1 MCSCFEL
8 SVSARQAHLSA
19 ARKEVS
25 WPELQFLTFYLSLLL
40 TLITLIIL
48 TQPFYPLEQIEAG
61 ILLTSPAIDPTAWN
75 LVVFDR
81 GGESKYIEVRLEAI
95 LDNQEVTNLLLNKMV
110 VKVVKASGE
119 VLEEATVSSQVCNH
133 I

>member
-1 MCSCFEL
+1 MS
-8 SVSARQAHLSA
+8 
-19 ARKEVS
+19 
-25 WPELQFLTFYLSLLL
+25 LTFYLSLLL

-48 TQPFYPLEQIEAG
+48 TQHFYPLEQIEAG

-95 LDNQEVTNLLLNKMV
+95 LDNQEITNLLLNKMV

>member
-1 MCSCFEL
+1 MYLRFKL
-8 SVSARQAHLSA
+8 PWQQLARRWLD
-19 ARKEVS
+19 
-25 WPELQFLTFYLSLLL
+25 LQFFQRFIFSLLL
-40 TLITLIIL
+40 TLITLIL
-48 TQPFYPLEQIEAG
+48 VTQPFYPPEQIEAG
-61 ILLTSPAIDPTAWN
+61 ILLTSPAIDPTAWK

>member
-1 MCSCFEL
+1 M
-8 SVSARQAHLSA
+8 
-19 ARKEVS
+19 
-25 WPELQFLTFYLSLLL
+25 
-40 TLITLIIL
+40 
-48 TQPFYPLEQIEAG
+48 
-61 ILLTSPAIDPTAWN
+61 
-75 LVVFDR
+75 VFDR